1 VIGAGA
7 LKGGLSLKAA
17 EGALKKKYFGIPGY
31 VLAGVAILAG
41 VVFFPKITAG
51 LSGASSTGSSSGSG
65 TGQLPGDTGQAAAAA
80 GAAPGSPAS
89 AAQDSGTPLSG
100 QYTDVTA
107 PPGGYVPPPP
117 NGPGIIGDGPGLF
130 GPAPST
136 RGLLASDP
144 VADRYYAARVSQNV
158 AAAAPG
164 GSLSAIPSN
173 YVAPPPSAAP
183 APPPPPTSPSYTAS
197 QARSLLATGGPNPSA
212 GSRSADLWEDHHPY
226 HRRVLAYPQFVRAI
240 GGPANHNREIHR
252 IAKQVGLH
260 PARLFQLNPKPG
272 PLIRIA

>member
-31 VLAGVAILAG
+31 VLAGVAIVAG

-65 TGQLPGDTGQAAAAA
+65 TGQLPGDTGQAAAGA
-80 GAAPGSPAS
+80 GAAPGSAAA
-89 AAQDSGTPLSG
+89 AAQDSGTSLSG
-100 QYTDVTA
+100 QYTDVTS
-107 PPGGYVPPPP
+107 PPGGYLAPQ
-117 NGPGIIGDGPGLF
+117 GGDSVQQ
-130 GPAPST
+130 A
-136 RGLLASDP
+136 LADNSG
-144 VADRYYAARVSQNV
+144 YYNV
-158 AAAAPG
+158 N
-164 GSLSAIPSN
+164 SATQASYIPSSVGAQN
-173 YVAPPPSAAP
+173 SGISATSGSPSDTSSAPQAAP
-183 APPPPPTSPSYTAS
+183 AAPVPDQNAAPPVQTENSSSPAGS
-197 QARSLLATGGPNPSA
+197 QLPQGGPNPSV